1 MTLLGL
7 FFVPAALVCL
17 LFSSRGLLSLL
28 IVASVFEAGSVF
40 TGNIGGFVFGISPFC
55 FVEICVALR
64 LFWLV
69 WDRGKLLPGKE
80 APTRTIAVLLLAFLA
95 WSVVSSF
102 LMPYLFAGTP
112 VLSPRD
118 REDLNVLLFNPE
130 PLHWTLSN
138 LGAAGY
144 LVLNVCAV
152 LFAVLVI
159 QTAKQA
165 ETLARALRWAVG
177 IVIVVGILQQMA
189 VVAGWHFPYEVF
201 SNNPN
206 ADPDTLYQE
215 FDGFV
220 RINSTFSEP
229 MNTGS
234 FLAAAA
240 SGLLA
245 TYLHGRRGRYLFAIV
260 AAIAVL
266 LLSTS
271 TTGFLASAVMFL
283 VLLVY
288 FRPTKSDESG
298 RHRLSYGG
306 WITVTVT
313 MLCAA
318 GLTVLLVPSLSEAA
332 LAMTINKGQG
342 TSLAS
347 RIIADQDTIRLLAST
362 YGFGVGLGS
371 TRPSSLVAALL
382 STVGV
387 VGTMIAAIVVY
398 KIIQSFPGRLA
409 PSILQMSFWSI
420 IGLLVA
426 DSIAVPD
433 INRPTLWAL
442 LLVVVAQL
450 GIYSTAVGRAVPA
463 EASASGRPAPVQYD
477 VEGQR
482 IER

>member
-1 MTLLGL
+1 MTFLGAI
-7 FFVPAALVCL
+7 FVPAALICL
-17 LFSSRGLLSLL
+17 FVWSRGLLPLL

-40 TGNIGGFVFGISPFC
+40 NGSIGGFVFGVSPFY

-64 LFWLV
+64 LLWLV
-69 WDRGKLLPGKE
+69 WDRGTLLPPKE
-80 APTRTIAVLLLAFLA
+80 SPTRLIAVLLLAFLI

-112 VLSPRD
+112 VIAPRD
-118 REDLNVLLFNPE
+118 RLDTDIILFNLE
-130 PLHWTLSN
+130 PLRWTLSN

-159 QTAKQA
+159 QTTKQA
-165 ETLARALRWAVG
+165 DTLARALRWAVG
-177 IVIVVGILQQMA
+177 IVLVVGLLQQFA
-189 VVAGWHFPYEVF
+189 VLAGWSFPYALIT
-201 SNNPN
+201 NNPT
-206 ADPDTLYQE
+206 ADPDELYQQ
-215 FDGFV
+215 FDGIV

-245 TYLHGRRGRYLFAIV
+245 AYLHERQSRYLFAIV
-260 AAIAVL
+260 AAVTVL
-266 LLSTS
+266 LVSTS
-271 TTGFLASAVMFL
+271 TTGYLASTLMFL

-288 FRPTKSDESG
+288 FRPSKSIESG
-298 RHRLSYGG
+298 GRRSSYKG

-313 MLCAA
+313 LACAA
-318 GLTVLLVPSLSEAA
+318 GLSIFFVPSLSEAV

-347 RIIADQDTIRLLAST
+347 RVIADQDTIRLLSST
-362 YGFGVGLGS
+362 YGLGVGLGS

-387 VGTMIAAIVVY
+387 VGLLLAAIVVY
-398 KIIQSFPGRLA
+398 RIIRDFPGKRA
-409 PSILQMSFWSI
+409 PSMLQMSFWSL

-426 DSIAVPD
+426 DSIAIPD

-450 GIYSTAVGRAVPA
+450 SVHSTAVAGVPA
-463 EASASGRPAPVQYD
+463 GSSAPVSSTPGA
-477 VEGQR
+477 E
-482 IER
+482 